1 MNCGGMRQDKA
12 AKTRLQRAVC
22 EKAWFS
28 SAPPDDAS
36 EYGAV
41 DPSKR
46 STRLEGRIADLLR
59 GRERVS
65 SGARKRTL
73 NRGAGATCQIWREGR
88 KAVFRSMWD
97 SPASVVFKGPKGC
110 GATLGGRGDW
120 ERRQGSAH
128 HLLREINKECWI
140 TQQKREGMLDLS
152 RIASDS
158 ITTENP

>member
-1 MNCGGMRQDKA
+1 MIAVSNPVDRRLCSIPRRRITARWA
-12 AKTRLQRAVC
+12 ATAAYEDCVQKPVRAVRFPQQ
-22 EKAWFS
+22 K
-28 SAPPDDAS
+28 
-36 EYGAV
+36 
-41 DPSKR
+41 
-46 STRLEGRIADLLR
+46 GRIADLLG

-88 KAVFRSMWD
+88 KAVFRRMWD

-120 ERRQGSAH
+120 ERRQGSVH